1 MTLFYHKNMACLE
14 EYPIIETAIK
24 YGVEAWGKEDA
35 MAIQIASFW
44 IDGWLEGKKGK
55 ITEEDSKIIKMSIQ
69 NYYFV

>member
-1 MTLFYHKNMACLE
+1 
-14 EYPIIETAIK
+14 
-24 YGVEAWGKEDA
+24 

-55 ITEEDSKIIKMSIQ
+55 ITEEDAQIIRMGVQ